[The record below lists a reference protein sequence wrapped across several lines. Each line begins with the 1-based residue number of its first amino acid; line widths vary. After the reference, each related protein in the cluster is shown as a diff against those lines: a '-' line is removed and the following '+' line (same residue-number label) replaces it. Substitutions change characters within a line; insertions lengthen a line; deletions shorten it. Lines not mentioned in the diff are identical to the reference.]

1 MESRAEYNSEEDD
14 DDNYNGRDKRIPG
27 GSRTH
32 NPGQRSI
39 MSTGK
44 KFGDRDMNNIT
55 GNSHLTD
62 DALKKKKTLSS
73 KFFGGINKYL
83 KN

>member
-1 MESRAEYNSEEDD
+1 
-14 DDNYNGRDKRIPG
+14 
-27 GSRTH
+27 
-32 NPGQRSI
+32 